1 MKIKWNF
8 QNENKWR
15 LALIYAHEIFWWK
28 VDELEKSHKKDYT
41 VMMFKMRLVPYLKQ
55 QYNYSHPQLTC
66 VNCTQLFIVI
76 ILSMSFV
83 NTHIFW
89 MCNNYAT
96 LENKKSNI
104 KNANTVKDRGNP
116 NDSEIFTSA
125 VAGNMSSI
133 FLFSMSLISFYLII
147 KSFIFI

>member
-1 MKIKWNF
+1 
-8 QNENKWR
+8 
-15 LALIYAHEIFWWK
+15 
-28 VDELEKSHKKDYT
+28 
-41 VMMFKMRLVPYLKQ
+41 
-55 QYNYSHPQLTC
+55 
-66 VNCTQLFIVI
+66 
-76 ILSMSFV
+76 
-83 NTHIFW
+83 

-133 FLFSMSLISFYLII
+133 FLFSMSLIS
-147 KSFIFI
+147 